1 MITPE
6 AAWQR
11 VVETT
16 APSAAVT
23 RPYLDS
29 QHYYLAEPVCADRDI
44 PAANR
49 AAMDGFAVRAA
60 DTQSTPASL
69 CIIGEVA
76 AGSDAVPHLRPGTC
90 ARILTGANVPPGADA
105 VVRVEDTTETA
116 EHATILVAANPGQH
130 ILRRA
135 ENATAGESLLSAGTR
150 LHPGALALCA
160 AVGCAEPSV
169 YPLSTI
175 AIVTTGS
182 ELKKASDSVEPHQI
196 RDANGPA
203 ILTTL
208 RAHGF
213 AAPGWQSVPDD
224 LPQLTEAIGQALQD
238 HRVVLVS
245 GGVSVGKYDF
255 VPEVVKDLGGTIQY
269 HGIAIKPGK
278 PQLYAT
284 FPNGSLLFGLPG
296 NPLAVLTGLHEF
308 VLPALR
314 RLSGCPED
322 ACRPLLRLPLRTDL
336 QIKGKRRHFQIARLI
351 TDAQGTTVEPI
362 PNTGSSDFV
371 SGCQAEGMILLPE
384 GNPPLTAGT
393 LVDFRPWRPL

>member
-16 APSAAVT
+16 ALSAAVT
-23 RPYLDS
+23 RPYLDC
-29 QHYYLAEPVCADRDI
+29 QNHYLAAPVCADRDI

-49 AAMDGFAVRAA
+49 AAMDGFALRAA
-60 DTQSTPASL
+60 DTQSGPATL
-69 CIIGEVA
+69 RIIGEVA
-76 AGSDAVPHLRPGTC
+76 AGSAAVPSLAPGTC

-105 VVRVEDTTETA
+105 VVRVEDTTETDT
-116 EHATILVAANPGQH
+116 HATIQISAKVGQH

-135 ENATAGESLLSAGTR
+135 ENAASGEQLLAPGTR

-160 AVGCAEPSV
+160 AVGCAELSV
-169 YPLSTI
+169 YPLPTI

-182 ELKKASDSVEPHQI
+182 ELKKAADPVEPHQI

-208 RAHGF
+208 HAHGF
-213 AAPGWQSVPDD
+213 SPNGWQSVPDD
-224 LPQLTEAIGQALQD
+224 LPQLTEAIGQALQN

-255 VPEVVKDLGGTIQY
+255 VPEVIKTLGGTIHY

-284 FPNGSLLFGLPG
+284 CPDGQYLFGLPG

-314 RLSGCPED
+314 RLSGCPTD
-322 ACRPLLRLPLRTDL
+322 QCRPLLRLPLHSDL

-351 TDAQGTTVEPI
+351 TTAQGTTAEPI

-371 SGCQAEGMILLPE
+371 SGSQAEGMILLPE